1 MKPIVGMVA
10 HEALPEPLLGLLSDI
25 FSRARPVAFERGSGA
40 PMHAVVVA
48 SRTLLASAPAR
59 VPLAVWADNADDVDA
74 LVGVAAVQAIL
85 SSVRSVVARA
95 GAKGVEVPAAP
106 RPMPRRPAG
115 RPGSARPRSPRA
127 RAHGACSR
135 GSRRCGNEFMVRTAP
150 ARKAREIPRSRAH
163 LSLWRAVTSP
173 CARWHGVRRS

>member
-40 PMHAVVVA
+40 PMHGAVVA
-48 SRTLLASAPAR
+48 SRTLLASAPPR

-85 SSVRSVVARA
+85 SSVRSVISHT

-106 RPMPRRPAG
+106 RPMPDVRPVAPAVARNVRRGRGLTERAVAVLDDAGTNPWCG
-115 RPGSARPRSPRA
+115 RPLAEGRETPRRV
-127 RAHGACSR
+127 RIC
-135 GSRRCGNEFMVRTAP
+135 RCGER
-150 ARKAREIPRSRAH
+150 
-163 LSLWRAVTSP
+163 
-173 CARWHGVRRS
+173 